1 MKRTSVLAIT
11 LAAVTLVPST
21 AAADVTGFLGLT
33 SSPSSRLARGFSV
46 GISLLVVGFEFEY
59 SRTDEVL
66 ESAAPGLTTSMFNG
80 VVMTPTG
87 NTQLYFTAGG
97 GLYRER
103 TGVETETSFGTN
115 FGAGIKMGL
124 LGPLRLRLD
133 YRVFDLRG
141 APRFKN
147 PQRFY
152 AGINIPF

>member
-1 MKRTSVLAIT
+1 MKRTFSLVLLAAIT
-11 LAAVTLVPST
+11 LVPAT
-21 AAADVTGFLGLT
+21 ASADVTGFLGLT

-87 NTQLYFTAGG
+87 NTQLYVTVGG

-103 TGVETETSFGTN
+103 MGAETETSFGTN